1 MRNPLVRHINGLRQ
15 ICYKIRLDQFDL
27 ARVIQLLSAQTSSRL
42 LLLHL
47 ADTTTHPIHVYAM
60 ALSKSPSLTRFLSDF
75 TLGFSDG
82 LTVPFALTAGLSSLG
97 KADTVIYAGLAD
109 LCAGSISM
117 GIGGYLSALD
127 ELPAAPATQQQQ
139 SLSGGDAEELRGM
152 LHRRG
157 SHSDDDDSDDH
168 EKGDAATAHEQLV
181 LRHLEPLC
189 LSATT
194 AANIVATLRSQPG
207 GLDRA
212 VSGIEAHNDVG
223 LAADAPLPIWPV
235 ASGCSIAL
243 GYAIGG
249 AIPLLP
255 YFFTATVGLGLRWS
269 IGLCLI
275 ALMSFGTG
283 KKWLLGGENVRWRQ
297 CVWAGLQML
306 ALGTIAAAAAV
317 ACVNML
323 GSVAEGTP

>member
-1 MRNPLVRHINGLRQ
+1 
-15 ICYKIRLDQFDL
+15 
-27 ARVIQLLSAQTSSRL
+27 
-42 LLLHL
+42 
-47 ADTTTHPIHVYAM
+47 M

-117 GIGGYLSALD
+117 GIGGYLAALD
-127 ELPAAPATQQQQ
+127 ELPAPASATQQQ
-139 SLSGGDAEELRGM
+139 LSGGDAEELRGM
-152 LHRRG
+152 LRHRG
-157 SHSDDDDSDDH
+157 SHSDDDDDAAAAAH
-168 EKGDAATAHEQLV
+168 EKDGDATTAHEQLV

-212 VSGIEAHNDVG
+212 VCGIEAHNDDVG
-223 LAADAPLPIWPV
+223 VAAGGGDAQTLPIWPV

-249 AIPLLP
+249 TIPLLP
-255 YFFTATVGLGLRWS
+255 YFFAATVGLGLRWS
-269 IGLCLI
+269 IGLCLV

-283 KKWLLGGENVRWRQ
+283 KKWLLGGEHVRWRQ
-297 CVWAGLQML
+297 CVWSGLQML
-306 ALGTIAAAAAV
+306 ALGSIAAAAAV
-317 ACVNML
+317 ACVNLL
-323 GSVAEGTP
+323 GSVAEAP

>member
-1 MRNPLVRHINGLRQ
+1 
-15 ICYKIRLDQFDL
+15 
-27 ARVIQLLSAQTSSRL
+27 
-42 LLLHL
+42 
-47 ADTTTHPIHVYAM
+47 M

-127 ELPAAPATQQQQ
+127 ELPASPT
-139 SLSGGDAEELRGM
+139 GDDDDEELHGM
-152 LHRRG
+152 LRRR
-157 SHSDDDDSDDH
+157 SSDDDGTAAAY
-168 EKGDAATAHEQLV
+168 EKGDVTTTQERVV

-189 LSATT
+189 LSATM
-194 AANIVATLRSQPG
+194 AANVVATLRAQSG

-212 VSGIEAHNDVG
+212 VAGIEAHNDDVVG
-223 LAADAPLPIWPV
+223 IVDAPLPIWPV
-235 ASGCSIAL
+235 ASGLSIAL

-255 YFFTATVGLGLRWS
+255 YFFAATVGLGLRWS
-269 IGLCLI
+269 IGLCLG
-275 ALMSFGTG
+275 ALLSFGAG
-283 KKWLLGGENVRWRQ
+283 KKWLLGGERIRWQQ
-297 CVWAGLQML
+297 CAWSGLQML
-306 ALGTIAAAAAV
+306 ALGSVAAAAAV
-317 ACVNML
+317 AAVHLL
-323 GSVAEGTP
+323 GSVTEAP